1 MSLTINTNLSSLI
14 VQKSL
19 LNSTLGLN
27 QAIERMTTG
36 FKINHAKDNAA
47 GYSIA
52 TNMGVK
58 LSSYNVA
65 MDNAAMGLDLITTA
79 SDSFDL
85 ISSHLQR
92 MRDLAEQA
100 ANGTY
105 GEDSL
110 KAIQSELAARESEI
124 SRIIANT
131 EYNGIS
137 LFENTDNV
145 ATNSISIF
153 SSPKDVAVDESK
165 RVVNQISF
173 QAGETYYIT
182 SSEDLVKLQDLVNG
196 GADTTNVTFELAND
210 IDMQGVAFRG
220 IGNSS
225 NNFKGIF
232 NGNQHIISN
241 LTINTTEDNVGLF
254 GMVGFGFSIDSVGL
268 ENVNIK
274 GGDQV
279 GALIGAYGANYSDTI
294 KNCYSNGS
302 VTGNGDVGGL
312 IGIAWNGSIYNSYSA
327 GTVISAGDNVG
338 GLFGSANGGS
348 VFLYNS
354 YSTSNVSGNNN
365 VGGLIG
371 YNSVASID
379 NSYFSGI
386 VAGTSAVGSVIG
398 NQADSFYSIN
408 NSYYDKD
415 KSSYNGIGINTGTYS
430 ATGVTTSELNALIAN
445 GTLAQYDYANTYGD
459 KTTGGGGGNNSGRVF
474 TIQVGIDSSDNSK
487 ITFSTEFSFANLS
500 LDLTSADSARDA
512 LTQIDEYIKQINE
525 KQTELGSAY
534 NRLDSAIESIG
545 INIENLTSS
554 RSTIQDADIAEES
567 SEYIR
572 NQILQQAAAT
582 LLATANQSPSIALQL
597 I

>member
-47 GYSIA
+47 GYSIV

-79 SDSFDL
+79 SDSLDL

-110 KAIQSELAARESEI
+110 KAIQSELVARESEI

-145 ATNSISIF
+145 ATNSISTF
-153 SSPKDVAVDESK
+153 SSPKDVTVDESK
-165 RVVNQISF
+165 RVVNQTSF

-196 GADTTNVTFELAND
+196 GADTLNVTFELAND
-210 IDMQGVAFRG
+210 IDMQGVSFRG
-220 IGNSS
+220 IGKDYTNSFEGT
-225 NNFKGIF
+225 FK
-232 NGNQHIISN
+232 GNQHIISN
-241 LTINTTEDNVGLF
+241 LTINTKEANVGLF
-254 GMVGFGFSIDSVGL
+254 GYTGMGFAIDSLGL
-268 ENVNIK
+268 ENVNIS
-274 GGDQV
+274 GGDNV
-279 GALIGAYGANYSDTI
+279 GGLIGRYAANLNDTI
-294 KNCYSNGS
+294 KNCYSNGTVS
-302 VTGNGDVGGL
+302 GNSRVGGL
-312 IGIAWNGSIYNSYSA
+312 IGAALNGTIYNSYSA
-327 GTVISAGDNVG
+327 GTVIGTGDNVG
-338 GLFGSANGGS
+338 GLFGCTEGGS
-348 VFLYNS
+348 IHLYNS
-354 YSTSNVSGNNN
+354 YSTSNVRGKNN

-371 YNSVASID
+371 YNSVGSG
-379 NSYFSGI
+379 NNCYSMGI
-386 VAGTSAVGSVIG
+386 VTGTGNIIG
-398 NQADSFYSIN
+398 GLIGYGGVLLN
-408 NSYYDKD
+408 NSYYDKE
-415 KSSYNGIGINTGTYS
+415 KSGQTVGVGSGAPSGI
-430 ATGVTTSELNALIAN
+430 TGVTTSELNALIAN
-445 GTLAQYDYANTYGD
+445 GRLPQYDYANTYGD
-459 KTTGGGGGNNSGRVF
+459 PTTGGGNDNSGREF

-487 ITFSTEFSFANLS
+487 ITFSTEFAFANLS
-500 LDLTSADSARDA
+500 LDLTSAQSARDA

-545 INIENLTSS
+545 ISIENLTSS
-554 RSTIQDADIAEES
+554 RSTIRDADIAEES

-582 LLATANQSPSIALQL
+582 LLATANQTPSIALQL
-597 I
+597 L